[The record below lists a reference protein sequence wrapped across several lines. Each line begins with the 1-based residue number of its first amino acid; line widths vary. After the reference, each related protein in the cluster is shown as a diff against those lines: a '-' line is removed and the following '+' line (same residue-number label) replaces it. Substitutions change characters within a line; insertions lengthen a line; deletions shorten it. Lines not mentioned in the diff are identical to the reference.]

1 MDEVEGTSY
10 RVGEDRSEVRLDLQ
24 VLLYIFLG
32 NYVSLRDL
40 RYIYIERER
49 ERETETETERE
60 CITKSKHV
68 F

>member
-49 ERETETETERE
+49 ERER
-60 CITKSKHV
+60 V
-68 F
+68 

>member
-49 ERETETETERE
+49 QRQRQRE
-60 CITKSKHV
+60 SV
-68 F
+68 